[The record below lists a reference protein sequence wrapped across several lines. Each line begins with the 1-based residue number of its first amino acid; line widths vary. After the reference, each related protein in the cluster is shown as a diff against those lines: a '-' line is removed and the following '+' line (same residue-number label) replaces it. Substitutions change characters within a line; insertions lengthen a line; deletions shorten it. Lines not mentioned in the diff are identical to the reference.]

1 MSVPD
6 KYIPALSYDRLT
18 PVFDPVLRWSM
29 RELELKRRLIVQA
42 RIEPGQRVLDLG
54 CGTAT
59 LTILIKQLQPG
70 AEVVGLDGDPKIL
83 TIAEAKV
90 VQAGVD
96 LTLDQGLAYDMPYP
110 DQSFDRVVSS
120 LVIHHLT
127 TENKR
132 RAFTEIYRVL
142 QPGGEL
148 HVLDFGRPH
157 NLYTALVSPL
167 IRRLEEAAD
176 IVQGLL
182 PVMLREAGFDQ
193 VDVTRRFTT
202 IFGSLSLY
210 RAWRPA

>member
-6 KYIPALSYDRLT
+6 EYIPALSYDRLT

-29 RELELKRRLIVQA
+29 RELELKRRLIIQA

-59 LTILIKQLQPG
+59 LTILLKQMHPA
-70 AEVVGLDGDPKIL
+70 AEIVGLDGDPKIL
-83 TIAEAKV
+83 TMAEAKV
-90 VQAGVD
+90 AQAGVD
-96 LTLDQGLAYDMPYP
+96 LTLDQGLAYEMPYP
-110 DQSFDRVVSS
+110 DQSFERVVSS
-120 LVIHHLT
+120 LV
-127 TENKR
+127 
-132 RAFTEIYRVL
+132 IYRVL

-148 HVLDFGRPH
+148 HVLDFGQPH
-157 NLYTALVSPL
+157 NLYTAMVSPL

-176 IVQGLL
+176 NVQGLL
-182 PVMLREAGFDQ
+182 PAMLREAGFDQ

-202 IFGSLSLY
+202 LFGSLSLY

>member
-6 KYIPALSYDRLT
+6 KYIPALSDDRLT

-59 LTILIKQLQPG
+59 LTILLKQTHPA

-90 VQAGVD
+90 AKAGVD

-132 RAFTEIYRVL
+132 RAFKEIYRVL
-142 QPGGEL
+142 RPGGEL

-157 NLYTALVSPL
+157 NLYTSIVSPL

-176 IVQGLL
+176 NVQGLL
-182 PVMLREAGFDQ
+182 PAMLREAGFDQ
-193 VDVTRRFTT
+193 VEVTQRFTT

>member
-29 RELELKRRLIVQA
+29 RELDLKRRLIAQA
-42 RIEPGQRVLDLG
+42 RIESGQRVLDLG

-59 LTILIKQLQPG
+59 LTILLKQTHPA

-90 VQAGVD
+90 AKAGVD

-127 TENKR
+127 TANKR

-157 NLYTALVSPL
+157 NLYTALVSLL
-167 IRRLEEAAD
+167 IRRLEAAAD

-182 PVMLREAGFDQ
+182 PAMLREAGFDQ
-193 VDVTRRFTT
+193 VGVTRRFTT
-202 IFGSLSLY
+202 LFGSLSLY